1 LDPAIYGPYGALV
14 LLGLAVAALWR
25 AHTTSDYE
33 MRVDRDFWRDL
44 ALRGTELADKATTV
58 AIRKR

>member
-1 LDPAIYGPYGALV
+1 
-14 LLGLAVAALWR
+14 
-25 AHTTSDYE
+25 